1 MHHVHAG
8 WPGATKDTLQAANFF
23 AKAMTVSGVGNG
35 PLTLCWRLQ
44 HDTVGNILKP
54 VKPQVIVKQRI
65 SLPAG
70 KPVRVA
76 WPADA

>member
-1 MHHVHAG
+1 MPTFTADS
-8 WPGATKDTLQAANFF
+8 PGAAKDTLQAANFF
-23 AKAMTVSGVGNG
+23 AKAVTCAGVGNG
-35 PLTLCWRLQ
+35 VLTLCWRLQ

-54 VKPQVIVKQRI
+54 VKPHVIAKQRV

-76 WPADA
+76 WPPEA